1 MRVRERNCGKG
12 TRPRRRK
19 PVFLASKLLSA
30 GERGAGGALFPHLL
44 DYMIV
49 NETRAAST
57 SEEYGVKLEVA
68 AADTHISRSRLRL
81 DSFEAI

>member
-1 MRVRERNCGKG
+1 MFKE
-12 TRPRRRK
+12 
-19 PVFLASKLLSA
+19 KLLSK

-49 NETRAAST
+49 NEIRAAST

-68 AADTHISRSRLRL
+68 VADTHISRSRRRL
-81 DSFEAI
+81 DSFEAIKCI